1 MLIIITDYM
10 QKKTQYKGFRVA
22 QDFDN
27 PSGFANLNFIQMTN
41 IRSHVAWLLIEIK

>member
-10 QKKTQYKGFRVA
+10 HETQYKGFRVA